1 MANVLA
7 RTFAR
12 QSMLVAWAT
21 AEVAAISMRRASSSC
36 TMAVGSVAPRVDVIF
51 LSAAGAAAHHKTSQD
66 MSI

>member
-1 MANVLA
+1 
-7 RTFAR
+7 
-12 QSMLVAWAT
+12 MLVAWAT